1 MSLQEIELK
10 RGKDISSTKDTSPR
24 SELSIEDSIHANLEN
39 TQDQNHLCETREEVK
54 VFAESFDLARDDDD
68 LRVARNRLSSSQ
80 LIVPNELKNRLA
92 MGEQLD

>member
-10 RGKDISSTKDTSPR
+10 RGRDISSTKDTSPS

-39 TQDQNHLCETREEVK
+39 TQDHNHLCETREEVK
-54 VFAESFDLARDDDD
+54 VFTESFDLARDDDD
-68 LRVARNRLSSSQ
+68 LKVARNRLSSSQ